1 MADIWIARKEVR
13 IARGFYPITNGLS
26 FRGSEQ
32 GLLVSAYDSTTILR
46 LSGTDSA
53 EFDVHI
59 PQDYPGIILDQPTLR
74 AGNID
79 EETVIQVTPYQVRLI
94 SCDDGGRTSTWSGLA
109 AGEEIVLADYDG
121 EHVVLG
127 LAKAEVVVL
136 KVEEGSDGLGL
147 AVIK

>member
-1 MADIWIARKEVR
+1 M
-13 IARGFYPITNGLS
+13 TNGLS
-26 FRGSEQ
+26 LRGSES

-46 LSGTDSA
+46 LSGSDSA
-53 EFDVHI
+53 ELDAYI
-59 PQDYPGIILDQPTLR
+59 PQDYPGIVLDHPTLK

-79 EETVIQVTPYQVRLI
+79 QGTIIQVTPYQVRLI
-94 SCDDGGRTSTWSGLA
+94 SCDDGRRTSTWSGLA

-127 LAKAEVVVL
+127 LAKAEVIVL